1 MTELDSLEDGP
12 FEFACPHCR
21 AALTKAG
28 PEEVVCEADDL
39 RFRRI
44 DGIWRFLLPERME
57 ALAPFLRDYEAIRS
71 AEGRGSRDLE
81 YYRALP
87 FQDLT
92 GRYQA
97 DWRIRAASYRALVRR
112 IVQPLEARLNRPRR
126 VVDLG
131 SGNGWLSNRLA
142 LRGHAL
148 AAVDLSVSPSDGL
161 GAHVHFE
168 SSFVP
173 IQAEFDRL
181 PLLNAQADLTIFNSS
196 FHYSTRY
203 EASLRE
209 ALRVTRPDGSLVIL
223 DTPVYRDRSSGEEMV
238 RERQRA
244 FEKRYGTA
252 SDALPSENF
261 LTYDR
266 LAELADQLSL
276 TWRTHEPWY
285 GLRWA
290 LEPALARLRGRR
302 EPARFLLIEG
312 RQAPRGT

>member
-1 MTELDSLEDGP
+1 MDNLEDGP
-12 FEFACPHCR
+12 FEYACPRCR
-21 AALTKAG
+21 VALTKAG
-28 PEEVVCEADDL
+28 PEVLVCEADDL

-44 DGIWRFLLPERME
+44 DGVWRFLLPERME
-57 ALAPFLRDYEAIRS
+57 ALAPFLRDYATIRS
-71 AEGRGSRDLE
+71 AEGRGSHDPE

-87 FQDLT
+87 FQDLS
-92 GRYQA
+92 GRYRA
-97 DWRIRAASYRALVRR
+97 DWRIRAASYRAFVSK
-112 IVQPLEARLNRPRR
+112 IVQPLEARLDRTPR
-126 VVDLG
+126 VLDLG

-142 LRGHAL
+142 ARGHAL
-148 AAVDLSVSPSDGL
+148 AAVDLSVSPTDGL

-173 IQAEFDRL
+173 MQAEFDHL
-181 PLLNAQADLTIFNSS
+181 PLLDNQTDLTIFNSS

-209 ALRVTRPDGSLVIL
+209 ALRVTRPDGSLVII
-223 DTPVYRDRSSGEEMV
+223 DTPVYQNRSSGEAMV

-244 FEKRYGTA
+244 FEERYGTA

-266 LAELADQLSL
+266 LSELADELSL

-302 EPARFLLIEG
+302 EPARFLLIES
-312 RQAPRGT
+312 RQAPRGS